1 MYSLELKICLYL
13 KKSYRYYIILPLLP
27 SLSSGCPATPVF
39 RDNVDVGVVSL
50 VLCLQA
56 GQVGRR
62 GHAPADSNFAQ
73 TLEPMS
79 GSHCHKK
86 INSNVGECLGGLM

>member
-1 MYSLELKICLYL
+1 MHKLLT
-13 KKSYRYYIILPLLP
+13 LPLLP
-27 SLSSGCPATPVF
+27 GVSSRCPATTVF
-39 RDNVDVGVVSL
+39 GDNVDVGVVSL

-62 GHAPADSNFAQ
+62 GHAPANSNFAQ

-79 GSHCHKK
+79 GSHWDEETFHIRENSKIRVFKK
-86 INSNVGECLGGLM
+86 VRIST

>member
-1 MYSLELKICLYL
+1 MIYRRASLKETGKQFAYELN
-13 KKSYRYYIILPLLP
+13 LPLLP
-27 SLSSGCPATPVF
+27 SLSSRCPATTVF
-39 RDNVDVGVVSL
+39 GDNVNVGVVSL

-62 GHAPADSNFAQ
+62 GHAPADRNFTQ

-79 GSHCHKK
+79 GSH
-86 INSNVGECLGGLM
+86 